1 MFCEFASV
9 EKNGLRLLGAA
20 EIAILI
26 LSAACKVNDADKNS
40 PMSRVINFNTR
51 PFLLSFIT
59 SLIYHFIHKIP
70 IEETS
75 VYIISIC
82 GGSGSGK
89 TTFTDKVRQV
99 VKEEI
104 SVVHMDSYYLP
115 KLPKELQTSNGQPN
129 FDHPAAFDWKLLT
142 SHLGAL
148 KKGKSIESPM
158 YDFKKNSRLK
168 KFKVIKP
175 SKVVL
180 FEGIFS
186 LYDEEIRKLSD
197 ITAFLHVEADIRFI
211 RRLHRDVE
219 ERGRSLDSVI
229 TQYYETVRP
238 MYQKYLDPQRQF
250 ADFIVGEET
259 DIAAGI
265 LGAKVNDLLGSAP
278 KKSKTKV

>member
-1 MFCEFASV
+1 M
-9 EKNGLRLLGAA
+9 
-20 EIAILI
+20 
-26 LSAACKVNDADKNS
+26 
-40 PMSRVINFNTR
+40 
-51 PFLLSFIT
+51 
-59 SLIYHFIHKIP
+59 
-70 IEETS
+70 
-75 VYIISIC
+75 YIISIC

-89 TTFTDKVRQV
+89 TTFTDKVRLV
-99 VKEEI
+99 VNEEI

-115 KLPKELQTSNGQPN
+115 KLPKDLETKNGQPN
-129 FDHPAAFDWKLLT
+129 FDHPEAFDWALLT
-142 SHLGAL
+142 QHLRAL
-148 KKGKSIESPM
+148 KNGETVNSPM

-168 KFKVIKP
+168 KFKTIKP
-175 SKVVL
+175 SKVIL

-265 LGAKVNDLLGSAP
+265 LGAKVNDLLGTNK
-278 KKSKTKV
+278 KKSKKKV

>member
-1 MFCEFASV
+1 MYM
-9 EKNGLRLLGAA
+9 
-20 EIAILI
+20 IA
-26 LSAACKVNDADKNS
+26 
-40 PMSRVINFNTR
+40 
-51 PFLLSFIT
+51 
-59 SLIYHFIHKIP
+59 
-70 IEETS
+70 
-75 VYIISIC
+75 IC

-89 TTFTDKVRQV
+89 TTFTDKVR
-99 VKEEI
+99 KEVSEDI

-115 KLPKELQTSNGQPN
+115 ELPKELKASNGQPN
-129 FDHPAAFDWKLLT
+129 FDHPNAFDWKLLIK
-142 SHLGAL
+142 HLRNL
-148 KKGKSIESPM
+148 KNGKSIQSPL

-168 KFKVIKP
+168 KTETIKP
-175 SKVVL
+175 SSVIL

-186 LYDEEIRKLSD
+186 LYDEDIRKLCD

-259 DIAAGI
+259 DIAASI
-265 LGAKVNDLLGSAP
+265 LAAKVNHLQTTN
-278 KKSKTKV
+278 KKKRNK

>member
-1 MFCEFASV
+1 M
-9 EKNGLRLLGAA
+9 
-20 EIAILI
+20 
-26 LSAACKVNDADKNS
+26 
-40 PMSRVINFNTR
+40 
-51 PFLLSFIT
+51 
-59 SLIYHFIHKIP
+59 
-70 IEETS
+70 
-75 VYIISIC
+75 YIISIC

-89 TTFTDKVRQV
+89 TTFTDKVRN
-99 VKEEI
+99 EAREDI

-115 KLPKELQTSNGQPN
+115 KLPKELETSTGQPN
-129 FDHPAAFDWKLLT
+129 FDHPDAFDWSLLAF
-142 SHLGAL
+142 HLAEL
-148 KKGKSIESPM
+148 KKGNAVEAPL

-168 KFKVIKP
+168 KTVTIKP
-175 SKVVL
+175 SRVIL

-186 LYDEEIRKLSD
+186 LYDEDIRKLSD

-229 TQYYETVRP
+229 AQYYETVRP

-265 LGAKVNDLLGSAP
+265 LAAKVNHMQES
-278 KKSKTKV
+278 KKLKGKNEKTIS

>member
-1 MFCEFASV
+1 
-9 EKNGLRLLGAA
+9 
-20 EIAILI
+20 
-26 LSAACKVNDADKNS
+26 
-40 PMSRVINFNTR
+40 
-51 PFLLSFIT
+51 
-59 SLIYHFIHKIP
+59 
-70 IEETS
+70 

-104 SVVHMDSYYLP
+104 AVVHMDSYYLP
-115 KLPKELQTSNGQPN
+115 KLPKELLTIGGPN

-142 SHLGAL
+142 SHLKAL
-148 KKGKSIESPM
+148 KKGKSIESPV

-168 KFKVIKP
+168 KIKIIKP

-186 LYDEEIRKLSD
+186 LYHEEIRKLSD
-197 ITAFLHVEADIRFI
+197 ITTFLHVEADIRFI

-265 LGAKVNDLLGSAP
+265 LGAKVNDLLKSGH
-278 KKSKTKV
+278 KK